1 MDIFGIKEHD
11 EQHAETERAL
21 RRIVE
26 QVAQLS
32 IDLGVTRTELRRL
45 TLDVRT
51 LAGETVQSA
60 DVDPAVVSLN
70 ESLKAARV
78 RLAEAQKAADQEW
91 AAKEAELSAA
101 LDDVRAQLNQ

>member
-1 MDIFGIKEHD
+1 MDIFGIQEHD
-11 EQHAETERAL
+11 DKHDETERAL

-45 TLDVRT
+45 TLDVGK

-60 DVDPAVVSLN
+60 DVDPSMVALN
-70 ESLKAARV
+70 ESLKSARV
-78 RLAEAQKAADQEW
+78 RLAAAQEAADAEW
-91 AAKEAELSAA
+91 AAREAELSAA
-101 LDDVRAQLNQ
+101 LDDVRAQLNG

>member
-45 TLDVRT
+45 SLDVSN
-51 LAGETVQSA
+51 LAGATVQSA
-60 DVDPAVVSLN
+60 DVDPSVIALN
-70 ESLKAARV
+70 ESIKAARV
-78 RLAEAQKAADQEW
+78 RLAEAQEAADQEW
-91 AAKEAELSAA
+91 AAKEADLSAA
-101 LDDVRAQLNQ
+101 LDEIRSQLNA